1 MTTSPVN
8 MRIQNDHSELENWIP
23 YKLVTGN
30 GQVQCHWLNTAGKK
44 FTEPF
49 FDETILKC
57 KSVNRR
63 YSVFSSISDLLMMS
77 EWGGSL
83 DEVEPTAFIFHVS
96 RCGSTLVSQML
107 AASNENIVL
116 SEVPFFD
123 DLLRLPYKDDSFDE
137 ADINKLLAA
146 AITYYGQR
154 RRDQECAI
162 GEKEQSLFIKADSWH
177 LFFYEQLRQ
186 LYPSVPFVIIYR
198 RPDEV
203 FRSQSKVPGM
213 HSVPG
218 LIEPAVFGFTAED
231 LAYKGPGIYLASV
244 LDRYF
249 MQCIKIAETDDKLL
263 LLNYNEGPMQ
273 MIEKIAAFTNTLLS
287 GEDLSKMK
295 ERSLYHSKQ
304 PGERF
309 REDTINDIPDC
320 LDKAMEL
327 YRTLDAK
334 RIVVYS

>member
-1 MTTSPVN
+1 MDST
-8 MRIQNDHSELENWIP
+8 ELENWIP
-23 YKLVTGN
+23 YKLVTAN
-30 GQVQCHWLNTAGKK
+30 GQVQCHWLNTFGKK

-57 KSVNRR
+57 KSADAGHFALS
-63 YSVFSSISDLLMMS
+63 SVSGLTMME
-77 EWGGSL
+77 EWGQSL
-83 DEVEPTAFIFHVS
+83 NSVEPAAFIFHIS

-107 AASNENIVL
+107 ATSDENIVL
-116 SEVPFFD
+116 AEVPFFD
-123 DLLRLPYKDDSFDE
+123 DLLRLPYKDGSFDE
-137 ADINKLLAA
+137 ADTNKLLAA

-154 RRDQECAI
+154 RRDREGAC
-162 GEKEQSLFIKADSWH
+162 GEKEQRLFIKADSWH

-198 RPDEV
+198 SPDEV
-203 FRSQSKVPGM
+203 FRSQSKAPGM
-213 HSVPG
+213 HAVPG

-231 LAYKGPGIYLASV
+231 LEYKGPGIYLASV
-244 LDRYF
+244 LERYF
-249 MQCIKIAETDDKLL
+249 MQCIKIAQADDKFL

-273 MIEKIAAFTNTLLS
+273 MIEKIAAFTNRSLS
-287 GEDLSKMK
+287 RQDLSKMT

-309 REDTINDIPDC
+309 SEESVTHIPAC

-327 YRTLDAK
+327 YRILDAK
-334 RIVVYS
+334 RVALY